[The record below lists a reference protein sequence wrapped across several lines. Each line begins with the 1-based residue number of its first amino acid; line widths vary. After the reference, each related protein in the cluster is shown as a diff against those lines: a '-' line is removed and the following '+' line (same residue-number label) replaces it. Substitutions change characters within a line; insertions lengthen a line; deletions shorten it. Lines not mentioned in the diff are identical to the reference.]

1 MIPLLQVSRQSL
13 YYAPKQQVKDEVL
26 VNQIKETHTHHP
38 AYGHRRMAMH
48 LKINHKRA
56 ERVMRLNHLKPPR
69 GRHRNHFCT
78 VSTYNHPFTNLIKEI
93 PKAGIAPHYI
103 WVCDVSYFKFQ
114 GQFWYLVTI
123 EDMATRQVLS
133 AWVGKHHNAA
143 LVLSCLKQAIQ
154 VSGHLPTYFHTDQG
168 TEFMAQAVT
177 TYLEL
182 QGVKVSVSAKAS
194 PWENGYKESF
204 FGRFKEEF
212 GDINR
217 FDTPGE
223 LIEEIYSQVHYYNY
237 DRIHTALKMPPV
249 AYAQLLDN
257 LYEKRGTW
265 QMLI

>member
-1 MIPLLQVSRQSL
+1 MVIPLLGVSRQSL
-13 YYAPKQQVKDEVL
+13 YYSPKQSDKDAVL
-26 VNQIKETHTHHP
+26 VAEIKDAHTHHP
-38 AYGHRRMAMH
+38 AYGHRRMALH
-48 LKINHKRA
+48 LKINHKRT

-69 GRHRNHFCT
+69 GRHRHHSCT
-78 VSTYNHPFTNLIKEI
+78 VSTYTHPYTNLIKEI
-93 PKAGIAPHYI
+93 PKRGIAPHYI

-133 AWVGKHHNAA
+133 AWVGKYHNAA
-143 LVLSCLKQAIQ
+143 LVLSAIKQAIQ
-154 VSGHLPTYFHTDQG
+154 VSGNLPTYFHTDQG
-168 TEFMAQAVT
+168 KEFMAQVVT

-223 LIEEIYSQVHYYNY
+223 LIEEIYSQVHYYNH

-257 LYEKRGTW
+257 LYEKRGT
-265 QMLI
+265 